1 MIQIERNTYRRF
13 KDGEISVEEFADYL
27 LKNHNA
33 YEIAL
38 AFAEAAWIEVNVK
51 PITITQAEFDA
62 HFRIRGTKMVNGDIV
77 EENRGRKP
85 KELKDLKVETLL

>member
-1 MIQIERNTYRRF
+1 MIQIDRSLYKRF
-13 KDGEISVEEFADYL
+13 KDGEISVAEFADYL

-51 PITITQAEFDA
+51 PITITQEEFDA
-62 HFRIRGTKMVNGDIV
+62 HFRIRGQRMVDGNYTV
-77 EENRGRKP
+77 ENRGRKP
-85 KELKDLKVETLL
+85 KSDKLPI